1 MNSRDFYAQPPAR
14 EVPVLALRP
23 RQAAA
28 AIGVSESTLE
38 RWAKEHGIPV
48 VRLDRA
54 VLYPVREVADWLT
67 SKTEGAEQ

>member
-1 MNSRDFYAQPPAR
+1 MNSRDFYRQPPAR

-23 RQAAA
+23 RQAAE
-28 AIGVSESTLE
+28 AIGVSESFLE
-38 RWAKEHGIPV
+38 RLAKEDGFPV
-48 VRLDRA
+48 IRLGRA